1 MRLGQSRKKKFG
13 LGDTVMDIYE
23 NKVLSTDG
31 IHTLYGKVYVPD
43 GQVRAIVQV
52 VHGKS
57 EHIDRYDRFMTALA
71 QNGYV
76 ACGHNHIGHKYSS
89 SDEELGFFGY
99 DSGFRHLI
107 NDVIA
112 FGDDV
117 SKQFDGAKRYLFG
130 HSMGS
135 FIVRLSVLKNADSL
149 SGLIICGTGG
159 PQAAAPA
166 GLMLCNLITLLKG
179 GKYVSEFMEKLTFSG
194 FCDRFDKNDPN
205 SWLTSDKSETEKFSN
220 DKYCG
225 FPFTVCAMHDLIK
238 LNSLCNKPIWA
249 EAVSKDL
256 PIFIISGDS
265 DPVGDFGRGVTTVY
279 NRLKKA
285 GCNVSLKL
293 YPGAR
298 HEILNDFCKDQVTGD
313 ILDFLKNN

>member
-1 MRLGQSRKKKFG
+1 MK
-13 LGDTVMDIYE
+13 VYE

-43 GQVRAIVQV
+43 GQIHGIVQI

-57 EHIDRYDRFMTALA
+57 EHIDRYERFMAVLA
-71 QNGYV
+71 ENGYV
-76 ACGHNHIGHKYSS
+76 ACGHNHIGHKNSS

-117 SKQFDGAKRYLFG
+117 AGQFEGVKRYLFG

-135 FIVRLSVLKNADSL
+135 FIVRLSVLKNADKL

-159 PQAAAPA
+159 PQKAAPA

-179 GKYVSEFMEKLTFSG
+179 GRHVSPLMEKLTFSG
-194 FCDRFDKNDPN
+194 FSKRFEKDNPN
-205 SWLTSDKSETEKFSN
+205 SWLSTDTQEVKKFSQ
-220 DKYCG
+220 DRYSG

-238 LNSLCNKPIWA
+238 LNSLCNKPIWSQA
-249 EAVSKDL
+249 ISKEL
-256 PIFIISGDS
+256 PIFIISGKD
-265 DPVGDFGRGVTTVY
+265 DPVGDYGRGVLTVY

-285 GCNVSLKL
+285 GCNVSVKL

-298 HEILNDFCKDQVTGD
+298 HELLNEFCKDEVISD
-313 ILDFLKNN
+313 ILNFISKN